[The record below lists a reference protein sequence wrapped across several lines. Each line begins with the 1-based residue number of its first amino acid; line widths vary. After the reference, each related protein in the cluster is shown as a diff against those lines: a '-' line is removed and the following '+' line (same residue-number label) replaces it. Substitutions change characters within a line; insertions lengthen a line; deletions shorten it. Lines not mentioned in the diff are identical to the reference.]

1 MKCPESIEES
11 PDTVHGRLLESVH
24 ISGYSFERASQEF
37 EWLLE
42 ENRWKKIGTGYD
54 DIDKFIA
61 TIDFSEFKISIEK
74 RKKISKKLADLRAT
88 QRAAAKML
96 GVSQETVRRDVDTN
110 VSKPKPE
117 TAPILEKTYDVDTNV
132 SKQPAAPSGAKVA
145 EMAAKAAGKE
155 IKKEAAK
162 EKKSKES
169 NIITAESKK
178 PLSSV
183 CDLRNCSFS
192 ELFASGVKPDAVI
205 TDPPYPKEFL
215 HLFNGLAECCEN
227 AKVPV
232 VAVMS
237 GQSYL
242 PEVMQSLCKHLKY
255 RWTLTYLTPGGQS
268 VQQWPAKINTFWKP
282 VLLFGEANEW
292 LGDVCKSAV
301 NDNDKRFHD
310 WGQSESGFA
319 DIVERLTKPGQLVC
333 DPFLGGGTTA
343 VVSLALGRRFVGCDI
358 DIDCVNKTQQ
368 RIESVLCRQ

>member
-169 NIITAESKK
+169 NIYLI
-178 PLSSV
+178 
-183 CDLRNCSFS
+183 
-192 ELFASGVKPDAVI
+192 VKPMFS
-205 TDPPYPKEFL
+205 KEQIKQL
-215 HLFNGLAECCEN
+215 DYANGF
-227 AKVPV
+227 KRK
-232 VAVMS
+232 
-237 GQSYL
+237 G
-242 PEVMQSLCKHLKY
+242 
-255 RWTLTYLTPGGQS
+255 PGAS
-268 VQQWPAKINTFWKP
+268 
-282 VLLFGEANEW
+282 
-292 LGDVCKSAV
+292 D
-301 NDNDKRFHD
+301 
-310 WGQSESGFA
+310 
-319 DIVERLTKPGQLVC
+319 
-333 DPFLGGGTTA
+333 
-343 VVSLALGRRFVGCDI
+343 GR
-358 DIDCVNKTQQ
+358 
-368 RIESVLCRQ
+368 